1 MRIILFISIL
11 CDLAEVEK
19 HFLNDL
25 LKYLD
30 HAVVIVSDLREVKVF

>member
-1 MRIILFISIL
+1 MRIILIINIL

-25 LKYLD
+25 LKYFDLSEVWNKD
-30 HAVVIVSDLREVKVF
+30 HSVVKVF